1 VRGENYNL
9 KLSQKRAEAIKQIM
23 VTKYNIDSSR
33 ITAKGFG
40 YSKPIASNETKEGK
54 QQNRRIEA
62 AVEYIIKK

>member
-1 VRGENYNL
+1 
-9 KLSQKRAEAIKQIM
+9 M
-23 VTKYNIDSSR
+23 VTKDNSDASR